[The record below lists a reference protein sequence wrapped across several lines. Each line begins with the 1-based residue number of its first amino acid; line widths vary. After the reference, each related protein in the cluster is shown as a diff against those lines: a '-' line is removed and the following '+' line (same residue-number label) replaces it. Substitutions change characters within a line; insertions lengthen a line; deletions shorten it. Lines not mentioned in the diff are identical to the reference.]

1 MTKNEL
7 RDGIIALL
15 RESGQDFDGQVKAL
29 AEVRVAIQPRVGSL
43 EKWRDSRKPL
53 VRKGKEKGDK

>member
-15 RESGQDFDGQVKAL
+15 RESGLGIDEKIKAISE
-29 AEVRVAIQPRVGSL
+29 ARGEISVRLPSL